1 MKTILA
7 NIKFLILISC
17 PLSGQIWFPETA
29 NWKYSYNNFGQ
40 SGYVE
45 IEYEL
50 DTLINNQSC
59 KKFKRKKVQN
69 YFNLEIQEF
78 LISPIIMY
86 EEEGIVFLFSQNEF
100 DTLYNFKGSIGDS
113 WTINNE
119 SWLED
124 MEIKVEIG
132 DTGTINLNNQN
143 LRWYAANYDYSYTYW
158 FDSISFNYA
167 DTIIEKIGSIKQY
180 VLPWD
185 GVQAAYDGHQGGG
198 LRCYSDTLFGTYNND
213 FPYDCDFVPELPSSI
228 NSVEKEPVKIYPNP
242 IEDFF
247 TIESEVS
254 IDKVELIDLQGSV
267 VKTFTGSSPYFVGD
281 LPKGIYFVSIK
292 YNDKLLCKKIIKL

>member
-29 NWKYSYNNFGQ
+29 NWKYGYANFGTN
-40 SGYVE
+40 GYVE
-45 IEYEL
+45 IEFEL

-59 KKFKRKKVQN
+59 KKFKGKKVQN
-69 YFNLEIQEF
+69 HFDLEIQEF
-78 LISPIIMY
+78 QISPIIMY
-86 EEEGIVFLFSQNEF
+86 EEEGIVFLYSQNEF

-198 LRCYSDTLFGTYNND
+198 LRCYSDTLFGLYKNN
-213 FPYDCDFVPELPSSI
+213 YSADCDFVPELPSSI

-247 TIESEVS
+247 TIESEAF
-254 IDKVELIDLQGSV
+254 IDKVDLLDLQGSV
-267 VKTFTGSSPYFVGD
+267 VKTFTDNSPYFVGD
-281 LPKGIYFVSIK
+281 LPKGIYFVRIK